1 MTNIFQ
7 NYSTTGCK
15 GEVNPAELKPLCKL
29 AYDISEMQDYILGTC
44 RCTCLL
50 YTMTPS
56 SLNEM
61 KIGTKLHKLDAT

>member
-7 NYSTTGCK
+7 NYSTTECK

-29 AYDISEMQDYILGTC
+29 AYDISEMQDDILVDVLVC
-44 RCTCLL
+44 FIQWHQHL
-50 YTMTPS
+50 

-61 KIGTKLHKLDAT
+61 KIGT

>member
-1 MTNIFQ
+1 MINIFQ

-29 AYDISEMQDYILGTC
+29 AYDISEMLDYILGTS

-50 YTMTPS
+50 YTMTPTF
-56 SLNEM
+56 
-61 KIGTKLHKLDAT
+61 KFKVHKLDVT